1 MSLPKQKY
9 LILFLITYLT
19 NNIPN
24 DKRYRFNIPTVLI
37 SFINILK
44 MASNKCIEV
53 ALLKQFL
60 STKFFRQIKNLW
72 DKSICRIL
80 PDKTYTKKNKKYLYN
95 KEPRKI

>member
-1 MSLPKQKY
+1 
-9 LILFLITYLT
+9 
-19 NNIPN
+19 
-24 DKRYRFNIPTVLI
+24 
-37 SFINILK
+37 